1 MRQLAAIFCYLLA
14 GLFLIGFGVMT
25 FIPVPPDAGTLGPM
39 GVMALFAL
47 APLLIG
53 ALISPGSRIREIGI
67 VLLVSGVFVGLG
79 AAMMALVIFS
89 PGFRALMPPDAEK
102 DLAVFGSPYFGIAF
116 TIAMIVAGFM
126 MLLRGPYRRPPA

>member
-1 MRQLAAIFCYLLA
+1 MRQLAAIFCYLVA
-14 GLFLIGFGVMT
+14 GLFLIGFGVMA
-25 FIPVPPDAGTLGPM
+25 FVAPQPDAGALGPM

-79 AAMMALVIFS
+79 TAMMALVLFS
-89 PGFRALMPPDAEK
+89 SGFRALLPPEAEK
-102 DLAVFGSPYFGIAF
+102 DLAVFASPYFGIAF
-116 TIAMIVAGFM
+116 TIAMIVGGFI